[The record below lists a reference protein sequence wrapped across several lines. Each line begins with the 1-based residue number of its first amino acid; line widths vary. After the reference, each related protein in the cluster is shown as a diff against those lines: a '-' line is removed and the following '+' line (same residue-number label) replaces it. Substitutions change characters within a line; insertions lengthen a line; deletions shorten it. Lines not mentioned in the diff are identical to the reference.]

1 LVIKRIK
8 IKSWNIFMFLMI
20 LFFLSGC
27 NKNNL
32 QKDTNNI
39 SNILPNILY
48 TAVHERSYGVFDQVG
63 QLIKYQISS
72 EQKGEILLES
82 NKTHRLPRI
91 FPDNSKIIVLAYSN
105 RKLPIFNL
113 INIKENKRTKIDFS
127 EELVLQDVMDGV
139 SDIAIVN
146 DTSFIFGFRDNLYLT
161 STLESSKKVIKNFN
175 GRRIGEFSLS
185 KSKNLLAF
193 SYQMGFDKIKQE
205 KLGLYNFKRDSIELL
220 DIDIYRMGNF
230 SPNSERLTFTDNYTS
245 VSIMNLKTREILKL
259 KDFPELKNI
268 DLYYAFFIDDETLL
282 ILDSHKEYIYSLKS
296 NSIIKTTSQ
305 GIFIDVSV
313 NY

>member
-1 LVIKRIK
+1 MFTKQIRIK
-8 IKSWNIFMFLMI
+8 SENFLI
-20 LFFLSGC
+20 LLAVLFLLNGC

-32 QKDTNNI
+32 LKDSSNNT
-39 SNILPNILY
+39 NILPNILY
-48 TAVHERSYGVFDQVG
+48 TAVNERSYGVYDEVG
-63 QLIKYQISS
+63 QLIQYQISS
-72 EQKGEILLES
+72 GRKGEILLES

-139 SDIAIVN
+139 SDIAIVD

-161 STLESSKKVIKNFN
+161 SILESSKKVIKNFN
-175 GRRIGEFSLS
+175 GRRIGGFSLS

-205 KLGLYNFKRDSIELL
+205 KLGLYNFKLDSIELL

-230 SPNSERLTFTDNYTS
+230 SPSSERLTFIDSYTS
-245 VSIMNLKTREILKL
+245 VSILNLKTREILKL

-268 DLYYAFFIDDETLL
+268 DLYYAFFIDDQTLI

-296 NSIIKTTSQ
+296 NSIIKTTSH